1 MSTRSQSTYPLPMSA
16 LKKASEML
24 LNEEL
29 DVLKLSLSIFKQKEL
44 NDYLGKNRI
53 RFAVVDLDR
62 SNEYPVNFVCILPKQ
77 IKENGGYHTK
87 FESKFGDESLDLAK
101 RLLKHS
107 LRAENDWEVK
117 QEIIERLKLLKQKPK
132 KRNKKPLIFQVTT
145 TFQRT
150 E

>member
-1 MSTRSQSTYPLPMSA
+1 MSA

-44 NDYLGKNRI
+44 NDYLGKKRI

-77 IKENGGYHTK
+77 IKENGGYQTK

-117 QEIIERLKLLKQKPK
+117 QEIIERLKLLK
-132 KRNKKPLIFQVTT
+132 
-145 TFQRT
+145 
-150 E
+150 